1 MIRVRMQGLYYTPG
15 AVRYTKPVYILLS
28 NVPTDEHSK
37 SLSARAKPFQ
47 CSQCGKGFSR
57 IQHLSE
63 HVRIHTGE
71 RPFEC
76 LVCGKTFTRERD
88 LKTHQIVHMDAKA
101 FHCAICVKNF
111 SLLSSLRRHL
121 RQNKPHQCSHCG
133 KRFHKQAKLRIHLR
147 VHTGEKPFQC
157 SQCGKYFS
165 QAVNLR
171 KHHRTHHTE
180 ERPCS
185 VVGCNN
191 EHSSRHLFLTSE
203 PLKTQWITFVFK
215 VNAPRST

>member
-1 MIRVRMQGLYYTPG
+1 
-15 AVRYTKPVYILLS
+15 
-28 NVPTDEHSK
+28 K

-121 RQNKPHQCSHCG
+121 LILYWNRKQIWRSSAVNGCRQNGSPNS
-133 KRFHKQAKLRIHLR
+133 
-147 VHTGEKPFQC
+147 
-157 SQCGKYFS
+157 
-165 QAVNLR
+165 
-171 KHHRTHHTE
+171 
-180 ERPCS
+180 
-185 VVGCNN
+185 
-191 EHSSRHLFLTSE
+191 
-203 PLKTQWITFVFK
+203 
-215 VNAPRST
+215 